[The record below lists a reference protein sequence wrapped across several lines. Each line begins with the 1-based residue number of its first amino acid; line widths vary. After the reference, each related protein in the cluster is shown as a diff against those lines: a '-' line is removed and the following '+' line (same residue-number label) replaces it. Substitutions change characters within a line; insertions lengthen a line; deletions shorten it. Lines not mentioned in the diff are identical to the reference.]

1 MNEPSIA
8 TPENG
13 ELLAFDYGA
22 ARIGVARANTIAR
35 LPEPLEAINARSGT
49 WKRID
54 ELIAEYRPIKLI
66 VGLPRNMEGKETAQ
80 TKEVKEFAEQLS
92 TKTGLEVVFQDESLT
107 SVEAEQALSE
117 RNSNFE
123 KSDVDMFAAAAILD
137 DYLGNIG
144 REI

>member
-1 MNEPSIA
+1 MNEPNIA

-13 ELLAFDYGA
+13 ELLAFDYGS

-35 LPEPLEAINARSGT
+35 LPEPLEAIDAKSGT

-54 ELIAEYRPIKLI
+54 ELIAEHRPIKLV

-80 TKEVKEFAEQLS
+80 TKEVRDFAEQLS
-92 TKTGLEVVFQDESLT
+92 TKTGIEVVFQDESLT

-117 RNSNFE
+117 SNSTFE
-123 KSDVDMFAAAAILD
+123 KGDVDMFAAAAILD